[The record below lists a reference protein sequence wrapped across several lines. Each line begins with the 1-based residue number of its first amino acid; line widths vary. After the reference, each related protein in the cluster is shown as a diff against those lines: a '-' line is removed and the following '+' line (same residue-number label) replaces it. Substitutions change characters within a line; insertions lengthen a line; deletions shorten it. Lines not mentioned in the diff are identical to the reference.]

1 MKIDFE
7 KIWAEKYEA
16 KEKTEIDRWNKIA
29 DDLSESRKT
38 NNYEYGRKVLNT
50 LLQEEV
56 LNENSKVLEIGAGPG
71 TFLIPFAAKVRKI
84 TAAEPS
90 KGMIE
95 KMIEN
100 AKEAGIENY
109 EIINKKWQNVNVSK
123 NENEY
128 DLVIASYVLGV
139 RVFKNIW
146 KQLKKMEKASRKFC
160 SVVDRTGNWNKERK
174 NLWRKIMG
182 DTERPDYTNLPI
194 IYNILIEKE
203 RQPKLKTIRHTT
215 KSSLSKAISKRKH
228 YYNRYTEITPKI
240 EEKIEKHLLKIS
252 DNRRVVRKE
261 KTTIIWWAS
270 QQKSSP

>member
-1 MKIDFE
+1 MEMDFE
-7 KIWAEKYEA
+7 KIWAEKYES

-29 DDLSESRKT
+29 KDLSETRKT

-71 TFLIPFAAKVRKI
+71 TFLIPFSKNVRKI
-84 TAAEPS
+84 TAVEPS

-109 EIINKKWQNVNVSK
+109 EIINKKWQDVNVSK
-123 NENEY
+123 IKNEH

-160 SVVDRTGNWNKERK
+160 SVIDRTGSWNKERK
-174 NLWRKIMG
+174 NLWRKVMG
-182 DTERPDYTNLPI
+182 DTERPSYTNLPI

-203 RQPKLKTIRHTT
+203 RQPKHKTVKHTK
-215 KSSLSKAISKRKH
+215 KSSLSKAISKRKR
-228 YYNRYTEITPKI
+228 YYSRYTEITPKI
-240 EEKIEKHLLKIS
+240 EKKIEKHLSEIS
-252 DNRRVVRKE
+252 EDRKVEREE
-261 KTTIIWWAS
+261 KTAIIWWVS
-270 QQKSSP
+270 Q